1 MCIRDRLHL
10 DKSDI
15 TLEFVNSQNLKKVAS
30 VGTSCPDHF
39 LRTKRLPMVL
49 PSLSELMKSEEKID
63 SVIKSHL
70 GKYKEAYTN
79 YYNRNKE
86 KGSPNLR
93 DPYPVIILIPEYGM
107 MSFAKNKATARI

>member
-1 MCIRDRLHL
+1 MLHL

-49 PSLSELMKSEEKID
+49 PPLSVLIKNESKITKIIEEN
-63 SVIKSHL
+63 L
-70 GKYKEAYTN
+70 LKYKSLY
-79 YYNRNKE
+79 
-86 KGSPNLR
+86 
-93 DPYPVIILIPEYGM
+93 
-107 MSFAKNKATARI
+107 